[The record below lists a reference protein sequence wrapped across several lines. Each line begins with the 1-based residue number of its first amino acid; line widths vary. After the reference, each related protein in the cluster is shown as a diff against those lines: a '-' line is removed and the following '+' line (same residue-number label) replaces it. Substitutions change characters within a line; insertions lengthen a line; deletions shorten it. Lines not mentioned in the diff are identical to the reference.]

1 MKHGLVLWVIWLI
14 HLNNFRHKACHA
26 FKEESNAEFRPTFHP
41 RFGLIIGLYSKRQLQ
56 QNEEILIDYQY
67 SSIKTSPLWY
77 QQAWKRYLKET
88 RKWTDDLISKHGNA
102 AHDVTDIFLR
112 TEQKFLWCDK
122 KDVQILW
129 FFVLYITKKH
139 GSNITWKKYWS
150 ITYPFV
156 TDWLGENRII
166 KSNVNRCKRMNMPFS

>member
-1 MKHGLVLWVIWLI
+1 MRHTLVLWVIWLI
-14 HLNNFRHKACHA
+14 QLNYFRHKACHA

-77 QQAWKRYLKET
+77 KQAWKRYLKET

-112 TEQKFLWCDK
+112 TEQKFLWRDK
-122 KDVQILW
+122 NDVQIIW
-129 FFVLYITKKH
+129 RFVSYITNRHDNTAKML
-139 GSNITWKKYWS
+139 GYWF
-150 ITYPFV
+150 ITYTYM
-156 TDWLGENRII
+156 TDWLDKI
-166 KSNVNRCKRMNMPFS
+166 S